1 MRELLDLLNILTT
14 PVVVMLSQMFAHVHI
29 HQIVYIK
36 YMQFYINDNA
46 IKLSPPPKK
55 STQVIFKVSFKKFFL
70 PKTTS

>member
-55 STQVIFKVSFKKFFL
+55 KHSGDF
-70 PKTTS
+70 